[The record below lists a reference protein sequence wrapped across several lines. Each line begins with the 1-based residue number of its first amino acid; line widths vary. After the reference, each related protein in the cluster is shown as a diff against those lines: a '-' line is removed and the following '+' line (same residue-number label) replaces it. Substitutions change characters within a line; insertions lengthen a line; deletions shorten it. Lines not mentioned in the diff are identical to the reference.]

1 MPCRSYNYD
10 RGGRK
15 MSKRVGLEAS
25 HAAAEAARMADVD
38 VIAAYPITP
47 QTHIPERLAEMV
59 ANGELNAAYIPV
71 ESEHSAMSTCLGAA
85 AVGARTFTATA
96 GQGLELMHEVVYIAS
111 SMRYPIVMTVC
122 NRALSAPLSVWGDHS
137 DAMAV
142 RDTGWIQVFCQ
153 NNQQAFDMTL
163 WGFRVGEDSRVLF
176 PVMVHFDGFHL
187 SHVTEPVILPEQ
199 KEVDEFLPKFH
210 YPFALNP
217 DKPMTHGAFGP
228 PDIYSETKIAQ
239 EVAFRKSKEVIIQ
252 GFKEF
257 GDIFGRYYQ
266 PVESYRTEGAKLLLL
281 TMGSF
286 SETAKIAIDTKKNK
300 GESVGLISLRLW
312 RPFPFEELRQAV
324 KDAETLIVFD
334 RCISFGGPG
343 GPVSSEVRSALY
355 NEKERPRV
363 VSFVGGL
370 GGRDMSVKDFEY
382 VIDRG
387 RDIVEKG
394 SMELFETVG
403 IRGKVTGIRG

>member
-1 MPCRSYNYD
+1 
-10 RGGRK
+10 

-25 HAAAEAARMADVD
+25 HAAAEAAKMADVD

-47 QTHIPERLAEMV
+47 QTHVPERLAEMV
-59 ANGELNAAYIPV
+59 ANGELDAAYIPV
-71 ESEHSAMSTCLGAA
+71 ESEHSAMSACLGSAA
-85 AVGARTFTATA
+85 TGARTFTTTA
-96 GQGLELMHEVVYIAS
+96 GQGLELMHEVVYVAS
-111 SMRYPIVMTVC
+111 SMRFPIVMVIC

-142 RDTGWIQVFCQ
+142 RDTSWIQVFCE

-163 WGFRVGEDSRVLF
+163 WAFRVGEDTKVLF

-199 KEVDEFLPKFH
+199 DEVDRFLPKLQ
-210 YPFALNP
+210 YPFALDPNR
-217 DKPMTHGAFGP
+217 PMTHGAFAP
-228 PDIYSETKIAQ
+228 PDIYLEAKIAQ
-239 EVAFRKSKEVIIQ
+239 EVAFRKSKDVIMQ

-257 GDIFGRYYQ
+257 GDIFGRYYH
-266 PVESYRTEGAKLLLL
+266 PVEPYRTERAKLLLL

-300 GESVGLISLRLW
+300 GESVGLINLRLW

-324 KDAETLIVFD
+324 KDAETLVVFD

-343 GPVSSEVRSALY
+343 GPVSSEIRSALY
-355 NEKERPRV
+355 NEKKRPAI
-363 VSFVGGL
+363 VSLIGGL
-370 GGRDMSVKDFEY
+370 GGRDMPVKDFEY

-387 RDIVEKG
+387 REIAEKG
-394 SMELFETVG
+394 SKELFETVG
-403 IRGKVTGIRG
+403 IRGKVAGIRG